1 MFIIDETSFM
11 KLIKTRTM
19 CCMITFQI
27 IGLLI
32 AFYGHF
38 GFDHASSYG
47 LDFSDFMRLV
57 YLIGLAFCIGAG
69 LAIATK
75 DYFWATIQGPP
86 ALVFVLFFIW
96 VVFH

>member
-1 MFIIDETSFM
+1 M
-11 KLIKTRTM
+11 KLIMTRTM
-19 CCMITFQI
+19 YCMIAFQV

-32 AFYGHF
+32 AFYVPF
-38 GFDHASSYG
+38 GFDLANSYG
-47 LDFSDFMRLV
+47 LDFADFMRLV
-57 YLIGLAFCIGAG
+57 YLIGLALCIGAG

-75 DYFWATIQGPP
+75 HYFLAAIQGLP